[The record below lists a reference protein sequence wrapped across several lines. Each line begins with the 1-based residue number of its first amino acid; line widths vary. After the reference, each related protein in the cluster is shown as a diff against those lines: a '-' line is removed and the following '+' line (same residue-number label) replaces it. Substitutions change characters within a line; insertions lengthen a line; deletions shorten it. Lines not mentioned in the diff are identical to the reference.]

1 MRKVPAVALAAV
13 TATLA
18 AAPAAGAAP
27 TYVVLSARGT
37 SHAQFVRAIHR
48 AGGRVVRE
56 NRRIGLATVVSRSRR
71 FATRAARTRAVAG
84 AAANRAIGAVPKT
97 PASRL
102 LESER
107 GPVLSAPQTIQAAAE
122 GAEPLSGGQWD
133 MRMIHATPDGSYAVQ
148 PGSHDV
154 RVGII
159 DTGID
164 GSHPDIAP
172 NFDGA
177 LSRNF
182 TVDDPVID
190 GPCASDPDGSC
201 NDPANVDEDSHG
213 THVAGTI
220 GAPLNGIGI
229 GGVAPGVDLVNLRA
243 GQDSGFFFLQPTVDA
258 LTYAGD
264 NGIDVVNMSFYI
276 DPWLYNCRNNKADS
290 PAEQEQQRTIIEAT
304 QRALDYARKRGVT
317 LVAALGNENTDI
329 GHPTFDPTSPDYP
342 PDTARDREVD
352 NGCLDMPTEG
362 KGVIGVSALGPSGR
376 KSYYSNYGT
385 EQTDVSAPGGDR
397 REFFGTPQYN
407 APETRILAPM
417 PEAVAKSELA
427 DDPANPLIVQSCT
440 GDTCAYYQ
448 WLQGTS
454 MAAPHAVGV
463 AALIVAQDGSMDPK
477 NPGLTLDP
485 DRVQRIME
493 RTATDHACP
502 DTNPFVYDDPALGP
516 EFTAPCHGGTGDNGF
531 YGKGI
536 VDALGAVSGS

>member
-1 MRKVPAVALAAV
+1 MRKLSAV
-13 TATLA
+13 TVTAVMAGLA
-18 AAPAAGAAP
+18 AAPAADASR
-27 TYVVLSARGT
+27 TYVVLSARGA
-37 SHAQFVRAIHR
+37 SHAEFVRAIHR
-48 AGGRVVRE
+48 SGGRIVRE
-56 NRRIGLATVVSRSRR
+56 NRRIGLATVVSRSRS
-71 FATRAARTRAVAG
+71 FATRAARTRALAG

-97 PASRL
+97 PASRA

-107 GPVLSAPQTIQAAAE
+107 GPVMSAPLTVHAAAE
-122 GAEPLSGGQWD
+122 PGGEPLSAGQWD
-133 MRMIHATPDGSYAVQ
+133 MRMMHATPEGSYGTQ

-172 NFDGA
+172 NFDSA

-182 TVDDPVID
+182 TRDDPVID
-190 GPCASDPDGSC
+190 GDCASDPDGSC
-201 NDPANVDEDSHG
+201 DDPGNVDEDGHG

-220 GAPLNGIGI
+220 GAPLNGTGI

-264 NGIDVVNMSFYI
+264 NGVDVVNMSFYI
-276 DPWLYNCRNNKADS
+276 DPWLYNCRKNKADS
-290 PAEQEQQRTIIEAT
+290 PAEQEQQRTIIDAT

-329 GHPTFDPTSPDYP
+329 GHPTFDDTSPDYP
-342 PDTARDREVD
+342 PDTARERDVD
-352 NGCLDMPTEG
+352 NGCIDMPTEG

-397 REFFGTPQYN
+397 REFYGTDRYN
-407 APETRILAPM
+407 APDTRILAPM
-417 PEAVAKSELA
+417 PAGVAQQELA
-427 DDPANPLIVQSCT
+427 DDPSNPLIVRDCT
-440 GDTCAYYQ
+440 GTCAYYQ

-454 MAAPHAVGV
+454 MAAPQVVGV
-463 AALIVAQDGSMDPK
+463 AALIVAQYGSMDPA

-485 DRVQRIME
+485 DRVQRIMA

-502 DTNPFVYDDPALGP
+502 DQNPFVYDDPALGP
-516 EFTAPCHGGTGDNGF
+516 EFNAECHGGTGDNGF

>member
-107 GPVLSAPQTIQAAAE
+107 GPVMSSPLTEHTAAE
-122 GAEPLSGGQWD
+122 PGGEPLSAGQWD
-133 MRMIHATPDGSYAVQ
+133 MRMIHATPDGSYATQ

-159 DTGID
+159 DTGVD

-172 NFDGA
+172 NFDAA

-182 TVDDPVID
+182 TTDDPVID
-190 GPCASDPDGSC
+190 GECASDPDGSC
-201 NDPANVDEDSHG
+201 SDPANVDEDSHG

-264 NGIDVVNMSFYI
+264 NGVDVVNMSFYI
-276 DPWLYNCRNNKADS
+276 DPWLYNCRKNKADS
-290 PAEQEQQRTIIEAT
+290 PAEQEQQRTIIDAT
-304 QRALDYARKRGVT
+304 QRAL
-317 LVAALGNENTDI
+317 
-329 GHPTFDPTSPDYP
+329 
-342 PDTARDREVD
+342 
-352 NGCLDMPTEG
+352 
-362 KGVIGVSALGPSGR
+362 
-376 KSYYSNYGT
+376 
-385 EQTDVSAPGGDR
+385 
-397 REFFGTPQYN
+397 
-407 APETRILAPM
+407 
-417 PEAVAKSELA
+417 
-427 DDPANPLIVQSCT
+427 
-440 GDTCAYYQ
+440 
-448 WLQGTS
+448 
-454 MAAPHAVGV
+454 
-463 AALIVAQDGSMDPK
+463 
-477 NPGLTLDP
+477 
-485 DRVQRIME
+485 
-493 RTATDHACP
+493 
-502 DTNPFVYDDPALGP
+502 
-516 EFTAPCHGGTGDNGF
+516 
-531 YGKGI
+531 
-536 VDALGAVSGS
+536 